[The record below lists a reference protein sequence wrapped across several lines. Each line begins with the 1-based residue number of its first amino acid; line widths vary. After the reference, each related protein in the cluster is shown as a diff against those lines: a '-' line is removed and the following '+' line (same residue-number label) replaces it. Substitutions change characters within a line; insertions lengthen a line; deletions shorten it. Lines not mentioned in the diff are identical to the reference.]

1 MRAHYWLRGR
11 PLLYLWVPVVAWMGL
26 IFLLSAQPD
35 LPHPETGWADL
46 LLSSG
51 AHALVFGMLALL
63 WARALGKRP
72 WTWPAAFALTVLY
85 ALSDEFHQAF
95 VPGRHPDA
103 LDLLW
108 DGVGALLGLFVWSWL
123 TRRLASR

>member
-1 MRAHYWLRGR
+1 MRAHHWLRGR
-11 PLLYLWVPVVAWMGL
+11 PWLFLWVPVVAWMGL

-72 WTWPAAFALTVLY
+72 WALPAALVLTVLY
-85 ALSDEFHQAF
+85 ALSDEVHQAF
-95 VPGRHPDA
+95 VPGRNPDA
-103 LDLLW
+103 FDLLC
-108 DGVGALLGLFVWSWL
+108 DGIGALLGLFVWSWL
-123 TRRLASR
+123 ARRLARP